1 MTDITM
7 LTKMKGKPLSR
18 IFNQLRTAIMSEMDI
33 RLEIERI
40 KRSLDNHDKNIE
52 LEFQYLDELNDKMK
66 RPPLSPDTV
75 MVGIRSVARRKMIN

>member
-1 MTDITM
+1 
-7 LTKMKGKPLSR
+7 MKGKPLSR

-66 RPPLSPDTV
+66 RPPLSPDRV
-75 MVGIRSVARRKMIN
+75 MVGYKIGGKKKNDKLND